1 VFDTFSVL
9 TLQLARLWGVVA
21 LVIALAA
28 LLNPNRM
35 GAAMADFEKSPGLLF
50 ITAIF
55 ALGIGLIQ
63 VMFHNLWTDPTAII
77 VSAIGWLAI
86 LKGIVLM
93 AIPEPIMKL
102 AASSAAS
109 PSIVR
114 IYGVMILI
122 FAIVLLVLGL
132 AGKATA
138 SL

>member
-1 VFDTFSVL
+1 MDTFSVL

-35 GAAMADFEKSPGLLF
+35 GAAVVDFEKSRGLLF
-50 ITAIF
+50 ITAIL

-77 VSAIGWLAI
+77 VSAVGWLAI
-86 LKGIVLM
+86 IKGIVLI

-102 AASSAAS
+102 AASAAGS
-109 PSIVR
+109 PSTVR
-114 IYGVMILI
+114 LYGVLILI
-122 FAIVLLVLGL
+122 LAIVLLVLGL
-132 AGKATA
+132 SGRAT
-138 SL
+138 LTP